1 MIQPTAK
8 TVCVPARFSSLPQLL
23 AMLSTHAV
31 APEHV
36 PSLLRAQ
43 LAVEELFVN
52 SIHHGYGQETDH
64 PVWLTVQHGDTVLR
78 VVYTDQAQAFNP
90 LSPDIAM
97 SDDAGDD
104 IEAHKTGQ
112 RIGERIGGVG
122 LRLIVNLARCG
133 HYTREEGR
141 NVTQL
146 EFALTHGSGFKA
158 LLPDHPRPNG
168 LPGDGPRA

>member
-23 AMLSTHAV
+23 AILSTNAV
-31 APEHV
+31 APDHV

-78 VVYTDQAQAFNP
+78 VVYTDQADAFNP
-90 LSPDIAM
+90 LSPGIDTGN
-97 SDDAGDD
+97 DA
-104 IEAHKTGQ
+104 EARKTGQ
-112 RIGERIGGVG
+112 RVGGLG
-122 LRLIVNLARCG
+122 HQLIVNLARCG
-133 HYTREEGR
+133 HYTRDEGR

-146 EFALTHGSGFKA
+146 EFALTPEPGFKT
-158 LLPDHPRPNG
+158 LLPDHPRQYG
-168 LPGDGPRA
+168 LPGDFPRA

>member
-90 LSPDIAM
+90 LSPDIAIG
-97 SDDAGDD
+97 DDAGDD
-104 IEAHKTGQ
+104 IGARKTGQ

-146 EFALTHGSGFKA
+146 EFALAPGSGFKTP
-158 LLPDHPRPNG
+158 LPDHPRPYG
-168 LPGDGPRA
+168 LPGDCPRA

>member
-104 IEAHKTGQ
+104 IEARKTGQ
-112 RIGERIGGVG
+112 RIVERIGGVG

-146 EFALTHGSGFKA
+146 EFALAHGSGFKTP
-158 LLPDHPRPNG
+158 LPDHPRPYG
-168 LPGDGPRA
+168 LPEDCPRA

>member
-31 APEHV
+31 APDHV

-104 IEAHKTGQ
+104 IEARKTGQ
-112 RIGERIGGVG
+112 SIGERIGGVG

-146 EFALTHGSGFKA
+146 DFALTPGPGFKA
-158 LLPDHPRPNG
+158 LLPDHPRPYG
-168 LPGDGPRA
+168 LPGDCPRA

>member
-78 VVYTDQAQAFNP
+78 VVYADQAEAFNP
-90 LSPDIAM
+90 LSPDIAI
-97 SDDAGDD
+97 GED
-104 IEAHKTGQ
+104 IEARKTGQ
-112 RIGERIGGVG
+112 RIGGVG
-122 LRLIVNLARCG
+122 LRLIMNLARWG

-146 EFALTHGSGFKA
+146 EFALTPGSGFKTP
-158 LLPDHPRPNG
+158 LPYHPRPYG
-168 LPGDGPRA
+168 LPRDCPRA